1 MGSIRKSSRD
11 TPQDLDVELSNYIA
25 DIDDIIRKDSTASGG
40 GGGGEE
46 GGRSGRTSAGK
57 VVVWPPADSRVTTPE
72 LVTPPPTY
80 APLARLERHN
90 LGLLDAEEEDVEAVA
105 KQSGDVGAAE
115 IYEEAI
121 RYNRSQTAHEQG
133 PRHRGGAS
141 AVVQNSQQANS
152 QTASTRSSS
161 QIIQQ
166 NSSSANKIIQ
176 QSSMS
181 TSKTVQQSSMSSS
194 KTVQQSSMSSSKTI
208 QQSSISSSSQSSQML
223 QHSNKLTGN
232 SQVSA
237 GTLG

>member
-133 PRHRGGAS
+133 PHHRGGAS
-141 AVVQNSQQANS
+141 AVVQNSQ
-152 QTASTRSSS
+152 TASNSNSS

-166 NSSSANKIIQ
+166 NSASFSKIIQ

-237 GTLG
+237 GTLW